1 MVSFTYFPFKTKVLS
16 SFDINKLIQDHQFL
30 PGHPSKYHV
39 FFGNFNPFEIVFKHE
54 SNSTITNLWLLVHL
68 SVYLFQSN
76 TPKQLKAIIPTSFII
91 HPPSFIILHHPSSSF
106 IILYPSSSF
115 IILHHQSFISQ
126 LLSFSACVFFS
137 LFMIYWLKL
146 FR

>member
-1 MVSFTYFPFKTKVLS
+1 MIWIESLNVYLYKLFYFNCSGVGSAVLQKFLNFWIFTYKCRLFP
-16 SFDINKLIQDHQFL
+16 Q
-30 PGHPSKYHV
+30 SKYHV

-91 HPPSFIILHHPSSSF
+91 HPPSFIILHHHSSSFILHHHSSSF
-106 IILYPSSSF
+106 IINPS
-115 IILHHQSFISQ
+115 
-126 LLSFSACVFFS
+126 
-137 LFMIYWLKL
+137 
-146 FR
+146 FRNF